1 MNRQNNFA
9 ILILFFFSSVNL
21 AHAAKANCI
30 AHRGYSSKYLENS
43 LEAIREAIL
52 VESDGVEFDIR
63 FTKDAVP
70 VLMHDQT
77 LGKTAVART
86 PESRCPLD
94 LGVAYMSFDELRENC
109 MLKNGEDIPSVSE
122 VLDAMAGYDG
132 YIFFDLK
139 EHPTKK
145 FFDVLIDKNIRDID
159 TIRFMAFEK
168 KYLKEVKFKRPQAN
182 TLLLS
187 HLFPRGLFHTGLNV
201 NQRSRNLLFPFRWIG
216 KETGVWTTNS
226 VREITRALKRKITFI
241 TTDYPE
247 RCLELRSH

>member
-1 MNRQNNFA
+1 MNINRN
-9 ILILFFFSSVNL
+9 LILTGLLFFSVNL
-21 AHAAKANCI
+21 ARATSGHCI
-30 AHRGYSSKYLENS
+30 AHRGYSSKFLENS

-52 VESDGVEFDIR
+52 VESDGIEFDIR
-63 FTKDAVP
+63 FTKDAIP

-77 LGKTAVART
+77 LRKTAVARN
-86 PESRCPLD
+86 PESKCPIK
-94 LGVAYMSFDELRENC
+94 LGVAYMNFDELRENC
-109 MLKNGEDIPSVSE
+109 MLKNGEDIPSLSE
-122 VLDAMAGYDG
+122 ILDTIAGYDG
-132 YIFFDLK
+132 HIFFDLK

-145 FFDVLIDKNIRDID
+145 FFDVLVEKNIRDID

-168 KYLKEVKFKRPQAN
+168 KYLREVKFKRPEAN

-187 HLFPRGLFHTGLNV
+187 HLFPRGLFHTGINV

-226 VREITRALKRKITFI
+226 EEEISRALKRKVTFI

-247 RCLELRSH
+247 RCLELQGR